1 MIKHVCAG
9 LTALFF
15 AALSLQAENKVVKLP
30 RVVATNT
37 ASVEIKQIELSD
49 TATVLD
55 MGAWY
60 RPHYWIR
67 ISKDTY
73 LRGDDGKKYPVRF
86 GSGIKL
92 DTELWMPDSGTAS
105 FKLHF
110 PALPKSVKS
119 FDFIESDC
127 EDCFKIYGVSLQ
139 GDTPVSVPEDYRSA
153 ETGKP
158 EALPEP
164 RIEGGNVT
172 VVGKLLEYQPFY
184 DLKPMFRIPELWR
197 GSFAEYPV
205 TVNEDGSFT
214 ATFEVASA
222 TQVALVI
229 GTMNR
234 MTMNLFVCPGD
245 TLYAAVNLPEL
256 TRRNSH
262 LRKDAPTLGQLCHF
276 RGKMAAINNEM
287 TTRFPTL
294 PKMPEGQEFMLDIAG
309 MSPNQYKAYCL
320 EKERAIEEAVQS
332 DATLSEAC
340 RTLYLNNIR
349 LNCIDMLNMLQPTLA
364 EALITRDKISWED
377 AYAKVRTNQPDV
389 SYFDYL
395 KTLPVL
401 NDPQAIFSLSY
412 PQNVLYSRYLPID
425 PSEGKTMFRR
435 LLESGK
441 VEAADVPVLEKYDA
455 MQKENQKLDEEAARN
470 LAQKYMEVLQ
480 EISNADR
487 SFILDNIIKP
497 NLSEGKGYYFD
508 LLDVMTYAGKLQDF
522 MPFTESD
529 KEAVRNIRIPYFV
542 NKLEEMNNQLLV
554 TIEENKKKS
563 GYTVNEVGE
572 VSNEDLFY
580 SMVSKFKGK
589 VVLVDFWATWCGPCR
604 MAMKQMLPMKEQL
617 KDKDIIYLFIAGE
630 NSPKQTWE
638 NMIPDIHGEHYRV
651 TDEQWNFLSQKF
663 AIEGV
668 PTYILLDKEGAIAQK
683 YTGFPGVDTMKNR
696 LLELCK

>member
-9 LTALFF
+9 LTTLFC
-15 AALSLQAENKVVKLP
+15 AVLSLQAENKIVKLP

-37 ASVEIKQIELSD
+37 SSVEIKQIELSD

-86 GSGIKL
+86 GSGIEL
-92 DTELWMPDSGTAS
+92 DTEFWMPDSGTAS

-139 GDTPVSVPEDYRSA
+139 GETSVSVPEDYRLA

-172 VVGKLLEYQPFY
+172 VEGKLLEYKPAY
-184 DLKPMFRIPELWR
+184 DLKPVFRIPELWR
-197 GSFAEYPV
+197 GSFAEHLV
-205 TVNEDGSFT
+205 TVNEDGSFS

-222 TQVALVI
+222 TQVALEI

-234 MTMNLFVCPGD
+234 MSIAMFVCPGD
-245 TLYAAVNLPEL
+245 TLHAVVNLPEL

-262 LRKDAPTLGQLCHF
+262 LRKNVPTLGQLCYF
-276 RGKMAAINNEM
+276 RGKMGAINNEM

-294 PKMPEGQEFMLDIAG
+294 PKLSGSKEFLQEIAG
-309 MSPNQYKAYCL
+309 MSPAQYKDYCL

-349 LNCIDMLNMLQPTLA
+349 LDCIDMLNGIQSILA
-364 EALITRDKISWED
+364 EALVTRDKISWED
-377 AYAKVRTNQPDV
+377 AYAKIRTNQPDV

-412 PQNVLYSRYLPID
+412 PQYVLYSRYLPID
-425 PSEGKTMFRR
+425 PSGGKTTFRR
-435 LLESGK
+435 LLDSGK
-441 VEAADVPVLEKYDA
+441 VEAADIPTLEKYDA
-455 MQKENQKLDEEAARN
+455 MQKENQKPDEEAARN
-470 LAQKYMEVLQ
+470 LIQKYMKVLQ
-480 EISNADR
+480 EIDEADR

-497 NLSEGKGYYFD
+497 NLGAGKGFYFD
-508 LLDVMTYAGKLQDF
+508 LLEVMKYAGKIQDF
-522 MPFTESD
+522 MPLTESD
-529 KEAVRNIRIPYFV
+529 KEAIRNLRIPYFAS
-542 NKLEEMNNQLLV
+542 KLEDMNSRLLV

-563 GYTVNEVGE
+563 GYTVNELGE

-604 MAMKQMLPMKEQL
+604 MAMKQMLPMKEEL
-617 KDKDIIYLFIAGE
+617 KDKDIVYLFIAGE
-630 NSPKQTWE
+630 NSPEQTWE

-651 TDEQWNFLSQKF
+651 TSEQWSFLNQKF
-663 AIEGV
+663 DIKGV
-668 PTYILLDKEGAIAQK
+668 PTYILLDKEGTIVQK
-683 YTGFPGVDTMKNR
+683 YTGFPGVDIMKNR
-696 LLELCK
+696 LLELCE

>member
-92 DTELWMPDSGTAS
+92 DTEFWMPDSGTAS

-164 RIEGGNVT
+164 RIEGGDVT
-172 VVGKLLEYQPFY
+172 VEGKLLEYKQYY
-184 DLKPMFRIPELWR
+184 DLKPMFRVPTLWK
-197 GSFAEYPV
+197 GGFAEHPLKV
-205 TVNEDGSFT
+205 EADGSFRVS
-214 ATFEVASA
+214 FEVASA
-222 TQVALVI
+222 TQVTLQI

-234 MTMNLFVCPGD
+234 MSINMFVCPGD
-245 TLYAAVNLPEL
+245 TLRAVVNLPEL
-256 TRRNSH
+256 TRQNSH
-262 LRKDAPTLGQLCHF
+262 LRKDASALGALCCF
-276 RGKMAAINNEM
+276 SGKMASINNEM
-287 TTRFPTL
+287 VTRFPSL
-294 PKMPEGQEFMLDIAG
+294 PKLPSGDAFLQDIAG
-309 MSPNQYKAYCL
+309 MSAAQYKAYCL
-320 EKERAIEEAVQS
+320 EKERAIELAVQS

-349 LNCIDMLNMLQPTLA
+349 LECIDMLNLFQPMLR
-364 EALITRDKISWED
+364 EALMRRDKISWEE
-377 AYAKVRTNQPDV
+377 AAAKIRANQPDV
-389 SYFDYL
+389 SHFDYL

-401 NDPQAIFSLSY
+401 NDPQAIFSSGY
-412 PQNVLYSRYLPID
+412 AQSILYSLYLPVD
-425 PSEGKTMFRR
+425 PSGGKTTFRR
-435 LLESGK
+435 LLDSGK
-441 VEAADVPVLEKYDA
+441 VEAADIPLLEKYDA
-455 MQKENQKLDEEAARN
+455 LQKENKELDGEAARN
-470 LAQKYMEVLQ
+470 LIQKYMEVLQ
-480 EISNADR
+480 EISEADR
-487 SFILDNIIKP
+487 NFILDNVIKP

-651 TDEQWNFLSQKF
+651 TEEQWNFLSQKF